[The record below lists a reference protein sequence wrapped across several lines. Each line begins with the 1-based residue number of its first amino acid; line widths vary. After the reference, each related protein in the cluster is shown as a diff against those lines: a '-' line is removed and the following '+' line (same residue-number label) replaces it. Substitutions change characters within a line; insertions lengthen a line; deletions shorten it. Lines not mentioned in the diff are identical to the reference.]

1 MQNGSGNDRI
11 IVFDTTLRDGEQ
23 APGASMNLA
32 QKLQVARVLGHLGV
46 DVIEAGF
53 PVASPGDFEA
63 VQAIARSLE
72 GPTVAALA
80 RASRG
85 DIDRAVEA
93 LAPTTNARVHVFLAT
108 SPIHRQHKL
117 KMSREDVLRLAIS
130 SVEYARSRCEDVE
143 FSAEDAARTEPEF
156 LAEVVERVIEA
167 GASTINI
174 PDTVGYA
181 VPAQFAELIA
191 YLRRTVRGVE
201 RVVLSVHCHD
211 DLGLAVANSLAAL
224 QAGARQVECTVN
236 GVGERAGNCSL
247 EEVVM
252 ALRTR
257 ADYLHLNTGIRT
269 QQLCNAS
276 RVVAAAT
283 GFHVARNKAV
293 VGQNAFAHE
302 SGIHQHGMIE
312 FPLTYEVMRPED
324 VGFKSTSLVL
334 GKHSGRHALASRLRD
349 LGYELEPA
357 LIDQVFEE
365 LKKLAD
371 KKKEIYDGDL
381 EALLV
386 SLFHQTSAGGWTL
399 VSLTAASGTGTP
411 PSAAVRL
418 QRRGGRIVEQA
429 ATGDGP
435 VDAVFK
441 CIDRITGVDARLREL
456 RITSVSAG
464 EDAQGEATVDAE
476 SEGRQFRGRAVDTDI
491 VVAAA
496 LAYLEVVNRIAAG
509 RLPRRSPAIPE
520 VTCGA
525 V

>member
-1 MQNGSGNDRI
+1 MQNGSGNQRV

-32 QKLQVARVLGHLGV
+32 QKLQVARALSQLGV

-63 VQAIARSLE
+63 VQTVARTIE

-80 RASRG
+80 RANRG
-85 DIDRAVEA
+85 DIDRAVDA
-93 LAPTTNARVHVFLAT
+93 LAPASRRRVHVFLAT

-117 KMSREDVLRLAIS
+117 KMSREDVLRLATS

-143 FSAEDAARTEPEF
+143 FSAEDAARTEPEY

-167 GASTINI
+167 GATTINI

-181 VPAQFAELIA
+181 VPAQFAELISF
-191 YLRRTVRGVE
+191 LRRTVRGIE

-236 GVGERAGNCSL
+236 GIGERAGNCSL

-257 ADYLHLNTGIRT
+257 TDYLHLETGIRT
-269 QQLCNAS
+269 QQLCRAS

-293 VGQNAFAHE
+293 VGENAFAHE

-334 GKHSGRHALASRLRD
+334 GKHSGRHALATRLRD

-357 LIDQVFEE
+357 QIDQVFEE

-386 SLFHQTSAGGWTL
+386 GLFHQSSADSWAL

-418 QRRGGRIVEQA
+418 QRRLKA
-429 ATGDGP
+429 A
-435 VDAVFK
+435 K
-441 CIDRITGVDARLREL
+441 
-456 RITSVSAG
+456 SSASS
-464 EDAQGEATVDAE
+464 AMLCFT
-476 SEGRQFRGRAVDTDI
+476 
-491 VVAAA
+491 AA
-496 LAYLEVVNRIAAG
+496 LTIAE
-509 RLPRRSPAIPE
+509 RLCS
-520 VTCGA
+520 VTA
-525 V
+525 ALTRKARWREAS